1 MVVRTSIFS
10 AAGWLLIQTE
20 NISGR
25 VGEAGRDF
33 RRIATNRLDDGPAC
47 RSDLIYGRSDAV
59 DHDVDQ
65 QPDIGHRL
73 AIQPPGAADFT
84 DAIIESLAAVAARPD
99 VPAKNFLIESNG
111 LLKIGRRNFDVAD
124 FAVAQCRFAL
134 THYGCSHSVLTIQGM
149 PNLSTHIPKPGDQNV
164 CSNCIWTSP
173 PSAKVWNTRLASA

>member
-73 AIQPPGAADFT
+73 SIQTPRAADFPA
-84 DAIIESLAAVAARPD
+84 AIIANSGSVDPRAV
-99 VPAKNFLIESNG
+99 
-111 LLKIGRRNFDVAD
+111 
-124 FAVAQCRFAL
+124 
-134 THYGCSHSVLTIQGM
+134 
-149 PNLSTHIPKPGDQNV
+149 
-164 CSNCIWTSP
+164 
-173 PSAKVWNTRLASA
+173 